1 MSNQET
7 PDAPQREFMLQRI
20 YVKDV
25 SFEAPLAPQVF
36 TEAWQPETQVGFG
49 SEATLLGNDLYE
61 VILTVT
67 ATTKLGER
75 TAYLA
80 EVKQGG
86 IFGIRGFPESELAP
100 MLGAYCPNVLFPY
113 VRELIARL
121 VTDATFP
128 PLLLQPVNFDLV
140 FAQAAQQRALAE
152 QSPIPPA
159 GQVPPR

>member
-1 MSNQET
+1 MSNREI
-7 PDAPQREFMLQRI
+7 PGAPQREFMLQRI

-49 SEATLLGNDLYE
+49 SEAVALGNDLYE
-61 VILTVT
+61 VVLTVT

-86 IFGIRGFPESELAP
+86 IFGIRGFPETELGP
-100 MLGAYCPNVLFPY
+100 MLGAYCPNILFPY

-121 VTDATFP
+121 VSDATFP

-140 FAQAAQQRALAE
+140 FAQAAQQQTMAPQRPGA
-152 QSPIPPA
+152 PA
-159 GQVPPR
+159 SGASSR

>member
-1 MSNQET
+1 MSNPEVPGT
-7 PDAPQREFMLQRI
+7 PQREFMLQRI

-25 SFEAPLAPQVF
+25 SFEAPLVPQVF
-36 TEAWQPETQVGFG
+36 TDAWQPETQVGFG
-49 SEATLLGNDLYE
+49 SEATPLGNDLYE
-61 VILTVT
+61 VVLTVT

-86 IFGIRGFPESELAP
+86 IFGIRGFPEAELAP
-100 MLGAYCPNVLFPY
+100 MLGAYCPNILFPY

-128 PLLLQPVNFDLV
+128 PLLLQPVNFDLI
-140 FAQAAQQRALAE
+140 FAQAAQQQQESAAR
-152 QSPIPPA
+152 SH
-159 GQVPPR
+159 